1 MMTIRKA
8 IAVVGLAGALAAGGA
23 FATFAEEG
31 TNVSQDE
38 TKTGEAVAKT
48 YAMARD
54 LIEYGRKNNDALALI
69 VAAQMRQSVGL
80 TEVDRKPTTEEGGG
94 SADADDTPELT
105 VEAILDEAKTMSGDD
120 EMIVGLADDVM
131 ASATKGR
138 TVGPGYNVVTLPG
151 QAVDSYAGVSF
162 DGGRYAEVYTEGSGR
177 TNLDLYIYDENGNL
191 VCSDTDSS
199 DIAYCGWTPRWTGGF
214 TIKVIN
220 RGNSSNRYALITN

>member
-1 MMTIRKA
+1 MKKLKSMM
-8 IAVVGLAGALAAGGA
+8 AVIGVAGALAAAGQTA
-23 FATFAEEG
+23 AFAEEG
-31 TNVSQDE
+31 TNVSQEE
-38 TKTGEAVAKT
+38 TKSGDSVAKM

-54 LIEYGRKNNDALALI
+54 LVEYGRKNNDALALI

-80 TEVDRKPTTEEGGG
+80 TEVDRKPVTEGAAGAAE
-94 SADADDTPELT
+94 ADPTPELT
-105 VEAILDEAKTMSGDD
+105 VQAILDEAKAMSGDD
-120 EMIVGLADDVM
+120 EMIVGLADDVL
-131 ASATKGR
+131 AAATKGR

-151 QAVDSYAGVSF
+151 NSTDSYGNVSF
-162 DGGRYAEVYTEGSGR
+162 DGGSYAEVYTEGSGR

-220 RGNSSNRYALITN
+220 RG